1 MILYRQKMF
10 ISQEYYNKVKHR
22 VQRKAFWETVGDAA
36 KGGAKNAGKQTLEAI
51 KHPLD
56 TAEGVA
62 KGVGRKIKSSWKQLG
77 ATAGLGKDG
86 AKMKTSTRVRN
97 IVHFANP
104 QARRAI
110 NIHDSTVHVLGK
122 NGDSV
127 VDSLARFKATPI
139 SYMGQKTDEVARLGV
154 LSGMSKIAGKT
165 GNMGAASA
173 LEKAQNTTSG
183 TWLSF
188 NADRVAAG
196 MGKARLSQGGTIVAN
211 AAGKVTGYTTGER
224 PGGLFE
230 EIGKAVT
237 KGKKKDVAAEIAE
250 FKSRKKS
257 QRAAQYVD
265 RVWSPWANKIAK
277 KDKEIVGRIAS
288 GIDRTG
294 ETIGAKA
301 RQTGG
306 SIVGRVRE
314 VFGNRSRQPQLQP
327 VLVRN

>member
-10 ISQEYYNKVKHR
+10 ISQKYYNKVKRR
-22 VQRKAFWETVGDAA
+22 VQRRAFWGTVGDAA

-56 TAEGVA
+56 TAGGVA
-62 KGVGRKIKSSWKQLG
+62 KGVGKKIKSSWKQLG
-77 ATAGLGKDG
+77 ATFGLGKEG
-86 AKMKTSTRVRN
+86 AEMKTSTRVRN
-97 IVHFANP
+97 IVHLATP

-139 SYMGQKTDEVARLGV
+139 SYAGQKTDEIARLGV
-154 LSGMSKIAGKT
+154 LNGMSKVAGET
-165 GNMGAASA
+165 GYAGASA
-173 LEKAQNTTSG
+173 VLGKAQDTAG
-183 TWLSF
+183 GAWLGF
-188 NADRVAAG
+188 DANEVAG
-196 MGKARLSQGGTIVAN
+196 VMGKAKLSRGGTIAAN

-237 KGKKKDVAAEIAE
+237 KGKEKNVAAEIAE

-257 QRAAQYVD
+257 RRAAQYVD

-277 KDKEIVGRIAS
+277 KDKEVVGRVAS
-288 GIDRTG
+288 GIDRAG
-294 ETIGAKA
+294 ETIGTKA
-301 RQTGG
+301 RQASG
-306 SIVGRVRE
+306 SIVGRIRE
-314 VFGNRSRQPQLQP
+314 VFGSRSRQPKLQP